1 MLIRNTWG
9 FAPTRR
15 ASIHTQKQ
23 EHRLKSKTYVCLI
36 SYAIQSWFIEEGCEN
51 SCSLIKIK

>member
-1 MLIRNTWG
+1 MLIRNTWVS
-9 FAPTRR
+9 PTRR

-36 SYAIQSWFIEEGCEN
+36 SYAIQSWFIEEGQN
-51 SCSLIKIK
+51 SCSLIK

>member
-9 FAPTRR
+9 FAPKRR
-15 ASIHTQKQ
+15 ASTYTQKQ

-36 SYAIQSWFIEEGCEN
+36 SYVIQSWFIKEGCGN